1 MKWMIGGIVLAVV
14 LTASAGCGESKLL
27 EETGTVQETQTY
39 SSQEEPS
46 RTAEPAQTEE
56 ESPVPEADFESLAAL
71 LGMEDAETA
80 DLLGGGKENWT
91 EDRSFYIGRIYAVTL
106 FGQEYP
112 VYTSCDENGVVNSVS
127 IWLED
132 GERTVPE
139 EEARQWADRLTEFT
153 GTEPAYDSVTSEGGS
168 RNWKWDCGDK
178 FISLHWMDTILS
190 ISMNPAVGEL
200 R

>member
-1 MKWMIGGIVLAVV
+1 MAAATMSLLTGCSSAVQTETV
-14 LTASAGCGESKLL
+14 QASTA
-27 EETGTVQETQTY
+27 EETENTGETENT
-39 SSQEEPS
+39 EEVIGLKDLADLPGMKDEE
-46 RTAEPAQTEE
+46 TAEM
-56 ESPVPEADFESLAAL
+56 F
-71 LGMEDAETA
+71 
-80 DLLGGGKENWT
+80 GGGEENWT

>member
-14 LTASAGCGESKLL
+14 LTASAGCGESKLP

-56 ESPVPEADFESLAAL
+56 ESPVPETDFESLAAL

-139 EEARQWADRLTEFT
+139 GRPRNSSSDRGPRRDDRRGPRRDSRPHSEPRQDESSDAGFDAPDYNSPDIF
-153 GTEPAYDSVTSEGGS
+153 
-168 RNWKWDCGDK
+168 
-178 FISLHWMDTILS
+178 
-190 ISMNPAVGEL
+190 
-200 R
+200 